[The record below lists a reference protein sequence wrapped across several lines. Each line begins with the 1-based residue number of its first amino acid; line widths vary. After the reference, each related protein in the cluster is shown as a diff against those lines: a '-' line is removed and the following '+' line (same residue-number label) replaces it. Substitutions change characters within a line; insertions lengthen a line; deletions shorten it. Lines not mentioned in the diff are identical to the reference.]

1 MDLESATSDPS
12 HSGDAVSFDDEPLII
27 VDTQDRILGHG
38 SKAALHQGTGTLH
51 RAFSIFLFNS
61 AGELMLQQRSAEK
74 PLWPGYWSN
83 TCCSHPRRGESY
95 GVATQRRL
103 REELGIK
110 TPLWFTHR
118 FRYQAQF
125 DQRGAEHELCSVYVG
140 HFDGAPTPNPR
151 EIGDWQW
158 IQPAELD
165 SWLNETPETL
175 TPWFKLEWADLRSG
189 RHAKLLENIGL
200 HWPRG
205 SDQSLD

>member
-1 MDLESATSDPS
+1 M
-12 HSGDAVSFDDEPLII
+12 
-27 VDTQDRILGHG
+27 
-38 SKAALHQGTGTLH
+38 
-51 RAFSIFLFNS
+51 LF
-61 AGELMLQQRSAEK
+61 RS
-74 PLWPGYWSN
+74 
-83 TCCSHPRRGESY
+83 
-95 GVATQRRL
+95 RRL
-103 REELGIK
+103 REELGIE

-125 DQRGAEHELCSVYVG
+125 DQHGAEHELCSVYVG
-140 HFDGAPTPNPR
+140 QFDGAPTPNPR
-151 EIGDWQW
+151 EIADWQW

-165 SWLNETPETL
+165 SWLNETPEAL